1 MYGDSPW
8 SLSKVKERRVE
19 VVSKSLP
26 QFLAL
31 VSRQDVLSPKMNH
44 FISIPCFV
52 SREIRH
58 GQNKR
63 QKSKLNG
70 TLKHLLNV
78 RGVLGNKCAGQQ
90 KSKRVHF
97 RETLASDNFLA
108 CSSAIRVFFCSALSI
123 TGQLG
128 QAFM

>member
-1 MYGDSPW
+1 
-8 SLSKVKERRVE
+8 VKERRVE

-78 RGVLGNKCAGQQ
+78 HILEPLSQISPLNVAQTQNLVSIRFFPIHLEFHAFLHHESTLNKPFA
-90 KSKRVHF
+90 V
-97 RETLASDNFLA
+97 T
-108 CSSAIRVFFCSALSI
+108 
-123 TGQLG
+123 
-128 QAFM
+128 